1 MLEAIGA
8 VQPLIMMAT
17 SGMLDAFRPSAEE
30 ETETNVRV
38 HVDTVTHNSR
48 AEHEL
53 EAAQVFAANKASK

>member
-1 MLEAIGA
+1 
-8 VQPLIMMAT
+8 MMAT